1 MRPRRKASEATT
13 PRRHARLIVLT
24 LAVVALA
31 VPAVASAHDV
41 SDQIVVK
48 RTAHLSGAQTADVR
62 ADADVSLVANLPIA
76 DVQVVSAD
84 DGDRGRALEALRSDP
99 RVEWADADVV
109 RYATGTDPVFNLQW
123 GLSNTGQA
131 VNHVAGTAGDDISAL
146 AAWGMSRG
154 AGITVGVVDSGAQLD
169 HPDLQAQLVPGHD
182 YIDRDEVPTDGSG
195 HGTQVS
201 GIVAAANNTIGVTGA
216 APDAKVMPLR
226 ILNDAGS
233 GSSSNSA
240 AALAR
245 AGDLGLRVVNA
256 SYGST
261 GYSNAEETA
270 IRTHPDTLYVAAA
283 GNANKNVD
291 TAPLYPCAYPDANI
305 VCVGASD
312 QNDDKAVFNST
323 SASSYG
329 ATTVDL
335 FAPGMNIA
343 TTSKGSQYVLASGT
357 SMSAPMV
364 AAAAAMLFAYN
375 PQLTALQAKQA
386 LTSSVDLSDGM
397 DGLSMSDGRL
407 DAAAALRSIGAVDPA
422 AAAEPDAPVD
432 AVDDA
437 DDADEPDEPDVFD
450 DGTAGDAADGA
461 SGRLTLSAVSLDG
474 RVRLCDKKCRSKPA
488 ALRFKLSA
496 RAPVVVSLARR
507 TCPHGQKCTYH
518 WAAKRTVK
526 GRAGVQK
533 LTVARTVAG
542 MKLRTGRW
550 RLTLAVARSHRSVHF
565 TVRRG
570 H

>member
-1 MRPRRKASEATT
+1 M
-13 PRRHARLIVLT
+13 
-24 LAVVALA
+24 ALG
-31 VPAVASAHDV
+31 VPAVASAQDV

-48 RTAHLSGAQTADVR
+48 RAPQLSSAQNADVR

-109 RYATGTDPVFNLQW
+109 RYAMGTDPVFNLQW

-226 ILNDAGS
+226 ILNDSGS

-245 AGDLGLRVVNA
+245 AGDLGLKVVNA

-270 IRTHPDTLYVAAA
+270 IRTHPNTLYVAAA
-283 GNANKNVD
+283 GNA
-291 TAPLYPCAYPDANI
+291 TRT
-305 VCVGASD
+305 
-312 QNDDKAVFNST
+312 ST
-323 SASSYG
+323 PRRCIRARMPMPTSSASGPPIKTTTRPSSTRRPHRVYG

-343 TTSKGSQYVLASGT
+343 TTSKGSAVRLCQRH
-357 SMSAPMV
+357 
-364 AAAAAMLFAYN
+364 
-375 PQLTALQAKQA
+375 
-386 LTSSVDLSDGM
+386 VDVRA
-397 DGLSMSDGRL
+397 DGRRGRRH
-407 DAAAALRSIGAVDPA
+407 ALRLQP
-422 AAAEPDAPVD
+422 
-432 AVDDA
+432 
-437 DDADEPDEPDVFD
+437 
-450 DGTAGDAADGA
+450 AADGPPGQA
-461 SGRLTLSAVSLDG
+461 GADQLS
-474 RVRLCDKKCRSKPA
+474 RP
-488 ALRFKLSA
+488 
-496 RAPVVVSLARR
+496 
-507 TCPHGQKCTYH
+507 Q
-518 WAAKRTVK
+518 
-526 GRAGVQK
+526 
-533 LTVARTVAG
+533 
-542 MKLRTGRW
+542 
-550 RLTLAVARSHRSVHF
+550 
-565 TVRRG
+565 
-570 H
+570 